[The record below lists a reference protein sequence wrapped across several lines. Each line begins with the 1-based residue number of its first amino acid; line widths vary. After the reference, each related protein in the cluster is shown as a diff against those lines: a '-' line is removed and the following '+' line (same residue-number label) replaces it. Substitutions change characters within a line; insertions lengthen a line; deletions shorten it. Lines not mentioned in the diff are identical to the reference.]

1 MSTLTM
7 TVKRPP
13 LLTFTAPIVAGLGAC
28 LGFVTGNVF
37 GQPWVGFFVGAVIG
51 AALAVALAQFV
62 SVARWKKTWGTT
74 ALFALAG
81 LIFGGTGG
89 LVGGAVVGLCLGW
102 FATWIGS
109 GQYRAGVPT
118 YYTAAQTL
126 WHNTFLFITALIF
139 FFLVAPLVPVMWLS
153 FNAQDFFTF
162 TPEML
167 AFEAEGYSLKHY
179 RNFFEGGGNP
189 GLGLLY
195 GALIGGVLGGLVQ
208 LLPNAERSINKVAVF
223 AGVGAVLGLIVGKMW
238 GVSGAEWM
246 TPLKNS
252 LIIAPFATLIS
263 VSLGTL
269 AAIGLS
275 QSHVPFRQWIMAI
288 MISPMIVPLIISA
301 TGMFFFYAPLGNWL
315 EATLG
320 LNQSFVGYV
329 KVILAH
335 AVLGVPFVII
345 TVTATLVGFDNSL
358 TRAAANMGASPVTTF
373 FRVQM
378 PLILP
383 GVISGGL
390 FAFITSFD
398 EVVVVLFVG
407 SAQQQTL
414 PWQMFT
420 GLREQ
425 ISPTILAAA
434 TVLVTI
440 SILLLTTVE
449 LLRRRSERLRGLS
462 PG

>member
-1 MSTLTM
+1 MAYVGPIT
-7 TVKRPP
+7 RPD
-13 LLTFTAPIVAGLGAC
+13 LMTFTAPCTAALGAVF
-28 LGFVTGNVF
+28 GFVVGNAF
-37 GQPWVGFFVGAVIG
+37 GSPWIGVLIG
-51 AALAVALAQFV
+51 AALGFGLAYLLCQFEVPRTAGRWAVIAV
-62 SVARWKKTWGTT
+62 
-74 ALFALAG
+74 FAILGLVLTNLGGAIAG
-81 LIFGGTGG
+81 A
-89 LVGGAVVGLCLGW
+89 LVGGVLSW
-102 FATWIGS
+102 FVYWLSTGA
-109 GQYRAGVPT
+109 YRKNVPI
-118 YYTAAQTL
+118 YYTSLQTL
-126 WHNTFLFITALIF
+126 WYNSFLFICGLVF

-153 FNAQDFFTF
+153 FNAEDFFTF

-167 AFEAEGYSLKHY
+167 SFDPAGYSLKHY
-179 RNFFEGGGNP
+179 RDF
-189 GLGLLY
+189 LGTD
-195 GALIGGVLGGLVQ
+195 
-208 LLPNAERSINKVAVF
+208 
-223 AGVGAVLGLIVGKMW
+223 
-238 GVSGAEWM
+238 EWM
-246 TPLKNS
+246 VPLKNS
-252 LIIAPFATLIS
+252 LIIAPIATVIS
-263 VSLGTL
+263 VTLGTL

-358 TRAAANMGASPVTTF
+358 TRAAANMGANPVTTF

-434 TVLVTI
+434 TVLVTF